1 MKDKKQY
8 KSKAFASVHE
18 TMDSLHQVGAVD
30 KKTMDNFDSSCLEEA
45 SETKPKESGSRK
57 KHIKNIISQK
67 KNEIKTIDDAFIGEV
82 IGVAQALGQL
92 KDALKKIDA
101 CLDRREFKKASSL
114 GYSDVSSEFIFLQ
127 RCLGGLN
134 DTVGQKERLI
144 QDVCLELCKELDHVR
159 NEEVAPLVEQEIESL
174 KPIDNPMKIEILLG
188 KKTAEKLQSLQN
200 IRHTPIENLVESI
213 LASAMQKDE
222 KYWHELENMKPVI
235 PNIRNE
241 EKEFYTSDEV
251 DSHIEAWGEQHKER
265 IKNLY

>member
-1 MKDKKQY
+1 MENGRNKY
-8 KSKAFASVHE
+8 IE
-18 TMDSLHQVGAVD
+18 
-30 KKTMDNFDSSCLEEA
+30 
-45 SETKPKESGSRK
+45 
-57 KHIKNIISQK
+57 NIISQK

-82 IGVAQALGQL
+82 IGVTQALDQL
-92 KDALKKIDA
+92 KKALKKIDI
-101 CLDRREFKKASSL
+101 CLVHREFEKASNL

-134 DTVGQKERLI
+134 DTVRQKEKLI
-144 QDVCLELCKELDHVR
+144 QDVCLELCKELDNVR
-159 NEEVAPLVEQEIESL
+159 SEEVAALVEQEIESL

-222 KYWHELENMKPVI
+222 KYWHELENRKPVI

-241 EKEFYTSDEV
+241 EKEFHTGDEV
-251 DSHIEAWGEQHKER
+251 HNHMKALEIQHKER

>member
-1 MKDKKQY
+1 MEK
-8 KSKAFASVHE
+8 
-18 TMDSLHQVGAVD
+18 
-30 KKTMDNFDSSCLEEA
+30 N
-45 SETKPKESGSRK
+45 RK
-57 KHIKNIISQK
+57 KYIEKIISQK
-67 KNEIKTIDDAFIGEV
+67 KNEIKTIDDDFFGDV

-92 KDALKKIDA
+92 KEALSKIDI
-101 CLDRREFKKASSL
+101 CLDRREFEKASSL

-134 DTVGQKERLI
+134 DTVGQKHQLI
-144 QDVCLELCKELDHVR
+144 QDVCLELCKKFDNVR

-174 KPIDNPMKIEILLG
+174 EPIDNPMKIEILLG

-222 KYWHELENMKPVI
+222 KYWRELENSI
-235 PNIRNE
+235 PPIPHIND
-241 EKEFYTSDEV
+241 EKKESYTSDEV
-251 DSHIEAWGEQHKER
+251 HSHIEAWSEQHTER